1 MCKTKAVIVI
11 AHLTGTIS
19 EGSEEIV
26 QEPMTSQSLKGYFC
40 ADTVFNLSKTI
51 RTEIE
56 IKDFS
61 IKMRSKWYFRNELS
75 DNLVIYQRL
84 DLSLTTWKPPAGHRC
99 V

>member
-1 MCKTKAVIVI
+1 MIVI

-26 QEPMTSQSLKGYFC
+26 QEPMTSQSLKAYFC

-56 IKDFS
+56 IKLLKRGLRLVPTPNL
-61 IKMRSKWYFRNELS
+61 INEA
-75 DNLVIYQRL
+75 DI
-84 DLSLTTWKPPAGHRC
+84 
-99 V
+99 